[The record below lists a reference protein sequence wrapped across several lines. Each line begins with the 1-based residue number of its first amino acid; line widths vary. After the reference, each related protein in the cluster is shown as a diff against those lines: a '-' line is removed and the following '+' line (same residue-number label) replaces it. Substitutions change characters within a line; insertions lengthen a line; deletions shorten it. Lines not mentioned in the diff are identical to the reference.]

1 MELTLKDLDL
11 FANKILEDYDSG
23 DLSKEQY
30 EKAKKKLL
38 D

>member
-1 MELTLKDLDL
+1 MVKKIIKVIFLSL
-11 FANKILEDYDSG
+11 FMS

>member
-1 MELTLKDLDL
+1 MLK
-11 FANKILEDYDSG
+11 IIIHDYAG
-23 DLSKEQY
+23 HPFQFDLSKEQY